1 VFQSQGFGTFTPTAV
16 LTEALGQS
24 AINSTVG
31 VAGGIDLEEVEPNTL
46 AVVDGEWVQ
55 VTAVNLIA
63 QTVTLERGLLDT
75 VPVPHAVG
83 ARLCFVDGWRFYL
96 TPEYVQNE
104 VARVKLLP
112 RTPKGTF
119 AEAAATELNLTLAK
133 RFIRP
138 YCPGNVRVKGLRY
151 PSVITGEL
159 SVSWA
164 TRNRQSQT
172 AYLALQTEGS
182 ITPEAGQTTTV
193 RLFNEKS
200 VLVRTLAGLI
210 GSNVTWTLAEEASDS
225 GLSRINGHLR
235 IEIEAERGG
244 HVSWQKQVI
253 EFDRA
258 GYGLRY
264 GQYYGGI

>member
-1 VFQSQGFGTFTPTAV
+1 
-16 LTEALGQS
+16 
-24 AINSTVG
+24 
-31 VAGGIDLEEVEPNTL
+31 VEPNTL

-55 VTAVNLIA
+55 VTAVNLVA

-75 VPVPHAVG
+75 VPAAHAVG
-83 ARLCFVDGWRFYL
+83 ARLWFVDDWRFYL
-96 TPEYVQNE
+96 TPEYVQHE
-104 VARVKLLP
+104 VAQVKLLP

-119 AEAAATELNLTLAK
+119 AEAAATELNLTLVK

-138 YCPGNVRVKGLRY
+138 YCPGNVRVNGLCY
-151 PSVITGEL
+151 PGVISGEL

-193 RLFNEKS
+193 RLFNENGG
-200 VLVRTLAGLI
+200 LVKTLVGLT
-210 GSNVTWTLAEEASDS
+210 STSVTWTLAEEASDS
-225 GLSRINGHLR
+225 GLSR

-253 EFDRA
+253 EFDRT
-258 GYGLRY
+258 GYGLNY
-264 GQYYGGI
+264 GKYYGGIRWRVWIRIWGSVMAGRWASPAGRTAWTRPSSGLVRWWGCP